1 LGLFEGEQ
9 LIAFYSYE
17 SDLGDG
23 WEDIEVHNDPQSI
36 RREALKMGVN
46 IVWFAL
52 TQ

>member
-1 LGLFEGEQ
+1 
-9 LIAFYSYE
+9 YE

-23 WEDIEVHNDPQSI
+23 WEDIEVHNNPPEI
-36 RREALKMGVN
+36 REAALKMGVN